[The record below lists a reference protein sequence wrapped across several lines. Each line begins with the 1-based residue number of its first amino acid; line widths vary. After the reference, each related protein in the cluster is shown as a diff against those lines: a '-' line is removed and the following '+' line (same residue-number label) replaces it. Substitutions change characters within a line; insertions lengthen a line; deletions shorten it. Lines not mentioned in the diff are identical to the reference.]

1 VIDKFPN
8 LTLEELEVMLDLESL
23 RKSKVYQ
30 EGKQEGKQEGI
41 SEGVLK
47 QKLETIP
54 ILQEL
59 GLTSEQIA
67 ERLKLD
73 VETVRE
79 NVKQ

>member
-1 VIDKFPN
+1 M
-8 LTLEELEVMLDLESL
+8 LELESL
-23 RKSKVYQ
+23 RKSKVY
-30 EGKQEGKQEGI
+30 QEGI

-59 GLTSEQIA
+59 GLTTEQIA

-73 VETVRE
+73 VETVQE
-79 NVKQ
+79 NIKKQGISTLQTGKSQFF